1 MKGAVSMNRILT
13 FLLSYVLSVSP
24 TGRGEAPGAAREPA
38 QDAQPPTQS
47 EEAQSPQETGPE
59 L

>member
-1 MKGAVSMNRILT
+1 MNRILT